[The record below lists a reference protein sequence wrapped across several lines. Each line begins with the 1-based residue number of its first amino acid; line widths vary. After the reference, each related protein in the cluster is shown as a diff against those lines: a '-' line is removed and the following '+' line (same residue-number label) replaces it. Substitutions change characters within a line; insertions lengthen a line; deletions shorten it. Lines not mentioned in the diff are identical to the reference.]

1 MKTSLLK
8 VLRIGVGGI
17 LILSTLAGCLPPIE
31 DLEAVDYTPLTRDD
45 WEVSTPEA
53 QGLDPMLVAALYYEA
68 AELETLYGLLV
79 IKDGYLI
86 AEDYFNE
93 GAVARKNFLQS
104 ITKSVTSA
112 LVGMALEQGY
122 LSSLD
127 QKMMDFFPE
136 FADQITDPRKEQ
148 ITIRDLLQ
156 MRAGYPDEERE
167 SPYLD
172 LLFFVPNWRV
182 WLPHL
187 VDFPLS
193 SDPGA
198 EFRYSN
204 LTSHL
209 LGVIVARA
217 CNTDLRT
224 YGQENVFTPIG
235 AEVGEWRRDWDNYN

>member
-1 MKTSLLK
+1 
-8 VLRIGVGGI
+8 
-17 LILSTLAGCLPPIE
+17 
-31 DLEAVDYTPLTRDD
+31 
-45 WEVSTPEA
+45 
-53 QGLDPMLVAALYYEA
+53 
-68 AELETLYGLLV
+68 
-79 IKDGYLI
+79 
-86 AEDYFNE
+86 
-93 GAVARKNFLQS
+93 
-104 ITKSVTSA
+104 
-112 LVGMALEQGY
+112 
-122 LSSLD
+122 
-127 QKMMDFFPE
+127 
-136 FADQITDPRKEQ
+136 
-148 ITIRDLLQ
+148 